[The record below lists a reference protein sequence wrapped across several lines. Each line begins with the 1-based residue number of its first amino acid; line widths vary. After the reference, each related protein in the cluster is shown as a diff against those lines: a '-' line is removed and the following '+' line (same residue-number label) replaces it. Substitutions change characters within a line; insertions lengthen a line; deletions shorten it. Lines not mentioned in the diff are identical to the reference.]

1 MRVVAVA
8 AVVADLFVQ
17 SPVAAAVQYE
27 AAMKQ
32 WHVVINAL
40 VRRTYLIEADD
51 QDDAIRR
58 AWRNLPTKEEE
69 IREDIMVVHEV
80 EQR

>member
-1 MRVVAVA
+1 
-8 AVVADLFVQ
+8 
-17 SPVAAAVQYE
+17 
-27 AAMKQ
+27 MKY

-40 VRRTYLIEADD
+40 VRRTYLIEAED

-58 AWRNLPTKEEE
+58 AWRCTPDKEEE